1 MTLAKYEHLMLPGS
15 FPDKVTLNIDFIDF
29 FYPDFFY
36 QKSVGKILQKHL
48 LSIKIFDISFIVDTF
63 LKVSTKVSL
72 GFFAKL
78 IFQEKLF

>member
-1 MTLAKYEHLMLPGS
+1 MTLAKHEHLMLPGA

-29 FYPDFFY
+29 FYPDFCY

-63 LKVSTKVSL
+63 LKVSTKASL
-72 GFFAKL
+72 GFFSKL